1 MSANVFAVAA
11 VWSYGLA
18 ALGYAVFAVRV
29 LAGSRRS
36 VRASLLVAALASTAA
51 WALVCVAVG
60 RRPTLERVFAAS
72 GADALRCGAW
82 FVFLWHLLAN
92 SDHQFTRLKGRTRN
106 AIVAAAALLV
116 GSVLL
121 GEGTTV
127 WHASAAWAPRTGFLL
142 KLALAVFG
150 LILVEQ
156 VYRRVQPQ
164 ARWAIKPLVVALAGV
179 FGFDLFF
186 YSDALLFGH
195 LDADIWLSRGIAN
208 IIVIPF
214 IAIAT
219 ARNTGWTV
227 DLHLSRTA
235 VFHSSALLLSGAF
248 LLLVAGAGYFVRY
261 VGGDWGRALQIEL
274 LFAAALFIALMVS
287 SGRFRSRLK
296 VFVSKHFF
304 SYRYDYREEW
314 LRFTRTLSTES
325 GTENLQVRTI
335 MALGDLLESPAGA
348 LWLRNDSN
356 RFVQAARWNTAASD
370 AVERADGSLAS
381 FFERTGW
388 IVDVTE
394 YRRDPSHYP
403 GLALP
408 KWLADASDS
417 PWLVDP
423 LIVGTELAGFVVLMT
438 PRTPLAIDWEVR
450 DLLKTASRQAAS
462 FLSHARATEAL
473 LEARKFD
480 AFNRMSAFVV
490 HDLKNLV
497 SQLSLMLRNAQRH
510 RDNPAFQSDMLAT
523 VEHVVNRMNRLML
536 QLRTGSEPVESA
548 RHVDVD
554 AVVQRVSAAK
564 SGCAVPIET
573 HSLPGAAII
582 GHEDRLEHVISHLLQ
597 NAIDATSAA
606 GRIRVGVEQE
616 DRFIVIAIC
625 DTGTGMAPEFVRE
638 RLFRPF
644 QTTKE
649 SGMGIGVYES
659 RQYVAGLGGSLEVTS
674 QPGKGTT
681 VRIRLPRVEPAVVDS
696 PAGEASGSMSAAV
709 RSELDAAGGED
720 AAAPV
725 VSVAAHP

>member
-1 MSANVFAVAA
+1 M
-11 VWSYGLA
+11 WSYGLA
-18 ALGYAVFAVRV
+18 SLGYAVFAVRV
-29 LAGSRRS
+29 LAGSSRN
-36 VRASLLVAALASTAA
+36 VRVSLLVAALATTAA
-51 WALVCVAVG
+51 WALLCVGVG
-60 RRPTLERVFAAS
+60 RQPTLERVFAAS
-72 GADALRCGAW
+72 AADALRCGAW
-82 FVFLWHLLAN
+82 FLFLWHLLAN
-92 SDHQFTRLKGRTRN
+92 SDNQFTGLKARTRN

-116 GSVLL
+116 SSVLL
-121 GEGTTV
+121 GEGTTM
-127 WHASAAWAPRTGFLL
+127 WHASATWAPRTGFLL

-195 LDADIWLSRGIAN
+195 LDADIWLSRGLAN

-227 DLHLSRTA
+227 DLHLSRSA

-274 LFAAALFIALMVS
+274 LFAAALFVVLMVS

-325 GTENLQVRTI
+325 GTENLQERTI
-335 MALGDLLESPAGA
+335 MAVGDLLESPAGA
-348 LWLRNDSN
+348 LWLRDDSN
-356 RFVQAARWNTAASD
+356 RFVQAARWNTGASE
-370 AVERADGSLAS
+370 AVEPADGSLAS

-394 YRRDPSHYP
+394 YRRDASRYP
-403 GLALP
+403 GLSMP
-408 KWLADASDS
+408 KWLVEAADS

-423 LIVGTELAGFVVLMT
+423 LIVGTELSGFVVLMP

-510 RDNPAFQSDMLAT
+510 RDNPEFQSDMLAT

-536 QLRTGSEPVESA
+536 QLRTGSEPVENA

-554 AVVQRVSAAK
+554 AVVRRVCAAR
-564 SGCAVPIET
+564 SGCGVPIEAR
-573 HSLPGAAII
+573 SLAGAAIT

-606 GRIRVGVEQE
+606 GLVRVGVEQE
-616 DRFIVIAIC
+616 DRFIVVVIS
-625 DTGTGMAPEFVRE
+625 DTGTGMTQEFVRE

-659 RQYVAGLGGSLEVTS
+659 RQYVAGLGGSLEVDS
-674 QPGKGTT
+674 QPGIGTT
-681 VRIRLPRVEPAVVDS
+681 VRIRLPRVEPAMVANTPVS
-696 PAGEASGSMSAAV
+696 EGSSSMSVAMRSEVAAAAGEGATTPAAT
-709 RSELDAAGGED
+709 
-720 AAAPV
+720 V
-725 VSVAAHP
+725 VAHP

>member
-1 MSANVFAVAA
+1 
-11 VWSYGLA
+11 
-18 ALGYAVFAVRV
+18 
-29 LAGSRRS
+29 
-36 VRASLLVAALASTAA
+36 
-51 WALVCVAVG
+51 
-60 RRPTLERVFAAS
+60 
-72 GADALRCGAW
+72 
-82 FVFLWHLLAN
+82 
-92 SDHQFTRLKGRTRN
+92 
-106 AIVAAAALLV
+106 
-116 GSVLL
+116 
-121 GEGTTV
+121 
-127 WHASAAWAPRTGFLL
+127 
-142 KLALAVFG
+142 
-150 LILVEQ
+150 
-156 VYRRVQPQ
+156 VQPQ

-304 SYRYDYREEW
+304 SYRYDYRDEW

-370 AVERADGSLAS
+370 AVEPADGSLAS

-649 SGMGIGVYES
+649 SGMGIGVYEG
-659 RQYVAGLGGSLEVTS
+659 RQYVPGLGGSLEVTS

-696 PAGEASGSMSAAV
+696 PAGEASGGMSAAV

-720 AAAPV
+720 AAAPAA
-725 VSVAAHP
+725 SVAAHP

>member
-1 MSANVFAVAA
+1 M
-11 VWSYGLA
+11 WSYGLA
-18 ALGYAVFAVRV
+18 SLGYAVFAVRV
-29 LAGSRRS
+29 LAGSSRN
-36 VRASLLVAALASTAA
+36 VRVSLLVAALATTAA
-51 WALVCVAVG
+51 WALLCVGVG
-60 RRPTLERVFAAS
+60 RQPTLERVFAAS
-72 GADALRCGAW
+72 AADALRCGAW
-82 FVFLWHLLAN
+82 FLFLWHLLAN
-92 SDHQFTRLKGRTRN
+92 SDNQFTGLKARTRN

-116 GSVLL
+116 SSVLL
-121 GEGTTV
+121 GEGTTM
-127 WHASAAWAPRTGFLL
+127 WHASATWAPRTGFLL

-195 LDADIWLSRGIAN
+195 LDADIWLSRGLAN

-227 DLHLSRTA
+227 DLHLSRSA

-274 LFAAALFIALMVS
+274 LFAAALFVVLMVS

-325 GTENLQVRTI
+325 GTENLQERTI

-348 LWLRNDSN
+348 LWLRDDSN
-356 RFVQAARWNTAASD
+356 RFVQAARWNTGASE
-370 AVERADGSLAS
+370 AVEPADGSLAS

-394 YRRDPSHYP
+394 YRRDASRYP
-403 GLALP
+403 GLSMP
-408 KWLADASDS
+408 KWLVEAADS

-423 LIVGTELAGFVVLMT
+423 LIVGTELSGFVVLMP

-462 FLSHARATEAL
+462 FLSHGGLARGAQVRCVQPDVGL
-473 LEARKFD
+473 RRARPQEPGFT
-480 AFNRMSAFVV
+480 VV
-490 HDLKNLV
+490 ADV
-497 SQLSLMLRNAQRH
+497 AQCT
-510 RDNPAFQSDMLAT
+510 AS
-523 VEHVVNRMNRLML
+523 
-536 QLRTGSEPVESA
+536 
-548 RHVDVD
+548 
-554 AVVQRVSAAK
+554 
-564 SGCAVPIET
+564 
-573 HSLPGAAII
+573 
-582 GHEDRLEHVISHLLQ
+582 
-597 NAIDATSAA
+597 
-606 GRIRVGVEQE
+606 
-616 DRFIVIAIC
+616 
-625 DTGTGMAPEFVRE
+625 
-638 RLFRPF
+638 
-644 QTTKE
+644 
-649 SGMGIGVYES
+649 S
-659 RQYVAGLGGSLEVTS
+659 R
-674 QPGKGTT
+674 
-681 VRIRLPRVEPAVVDS
+681 
-696 PAGEASGSMSAAV
+696 
-709 RSELDAAGGED
+709 
-720 AAAPV
+720 
-725 VSVAAHP
+725 

>member
-1 MSANVFAVAA
+1 
-11 VWSYGLA
+11 
-18 ALGYAVFAVRV
+18 
-29 LAGSRRS
+29 
-36 VRASLLVAALASTAA
+36 
-51 WALVCVAVG
+51 
-60 RRPTLERVFAAS
+60 
-72 GADALRCGAW
+72 
-82 FVFLWHLLAN
+82 
-92 SDHQFTRLKGRTRN
+92 
-106 AIVAAAALLV
+106 
-116 GSVLL
+116 
-121 GEGTTV
+121 
-127 WHASAAWAPRTGFLL
+127 
-142 KLALAVFG
+142 
-150 LILVEQ
+150 
-156 VYRRVQPQ
+156 
-164 ARWAIKPLVVALAGV
+164 
-179 FGFDLFF
+179 
-186 YSDALLFGH
+186 
-195 LDADIWLSRGIAN
+195 
-208 IIVIPF
+208 
-214 IAIAT
+214 
-219 ARNTGWTV
+219 V
-227 DLHLSRTA
+227 DLHLSRSA

-274 LFAAALFIALMVS
+274 LFAAALFVVLMVS

-325 GTENLQVRTI
+325 GTENLQERTI

-348 LWLRNDSN
+348 LWLRDDSN
-356 RFVQAARWNTAASD
+356 RFVQAARWNTGASE
-370 AVERADGSLAS
+370 AVEPADGSLAS

-394 YRRDPSHYP
+394 YRRDASRYP
-403 GLALP
+403 GLSMP
-408 KWLADASDS
+408 KWLVEAADS

-423 LIVGTELAGFVVLMT
+423 LIVGTELSGFVVLMP

-510 RDNPAFQSDMLAT
+510 RDNPEFQSDMLAT

-536 QLRTGSEPVESA
+536 QLRTGSEPVENA

-554 AVVQRVSAAK
+554 AVVRRVCAAR
-564 SGCAVPIET
+564 SGCGVPIEAR
-573 HSLPGAAII
+573 SLAGAAIT

-606 GRIRVGVEQE
+606 GLVRVGVEQE
-616 DRFIVIAIC
+616 DRFIVVVIS
-625 DTGTGMAPEFVRE
+625 DTGTGMTQEFVRE

-659 RQYVAGLGGSLEVTS
+659 RQYVAGLGGSLEVDS
-674 QPGKGTT
+674 QPGIGTT
-681 VRIRLPRVEPAVVDS
+681 VRIRLPRVEPAMVANTPVS
-696 PAGEASGSMSAAV
+696 EGSSSMSVAV
-709 RSELDAAGGED
+709 RSEVAAAAGEGATTP
-720 AAAPV
+720 AATV
-725 VSVAAHP
+725 VAHP

>member
-1 MSANVFAVAA
+1 M
-11 VWSYGLA
+11 WSYGLA
-18 ALGYAVFAVRV
+18 SLGYAVFAIRV
-29 LAGSRRS
+29 LAGSSRNA
-36 VRASLLVAALASTAA
+36 RALLLVAALATTAA
-51 WALVCVAVG
+51 WAAICVSVG
-60 RRPTLERVFAAS
+60 RLPTLERALAAS
-72 GADALRCGAW
+72 AADALRCGAW
-82 FVFLWHLLAN
+82 FLFLSHLVSS
-92 SDHQFTRLKGRTRN
+92 SDQQFMRLRTRSRN
-106 AIVAAAALLV
+106 AIIAVGALLV
-116 GSVLL
+116 ASVLL
-121 GEGTTV
+121 GEGTSM
-127 WHASAAWAPRTGFLL
+127 WQASAILGMRTGFLL
-142 KLALAVFG
+142 KLGLAVFG

-156 VYRRVQPQ
+156 VFRRVQPQ

-186 YSDALLFGH
+186 YADALLFGR
-195 LDADIWLSRGIAN
+195 LDGDIWLSRGVAN

-235 VFHSSALLLSGAF
+235 VFHSSSLLLSGAF
-248 LLLVAGAGYFVRY
+248 LLLVALAGYFVRY

-274 LFAAALFIALMVS
+274 LFAAALFVALMVS

-325 GTENLQVRTI
+325 GTENLQERTI
-335 MALGDLLESPAGA
+335 MALADLLESPAGA

-356 RFVQAARWNTAASD
+356 RFVQVARWNTAASD
-370 AVERADGSLAS
+370 AVEPAEGSLAT

-394 YRRDPSHYP
+394 YRRDASRYP
-403 GLALP
+403 GLSLP
-408 KWLADASDS
+408 PWLVDATDS

-423 LIVGTELAGFVVLMT
+423 LIVGTEVCGFVVLMP
-438 PRTPLAIDWEVR
+438 PRTPLEIDWEVR

-510 RDNPAFQSDMLAT
+510 RDNPEFQADMLTT

-536 QLRTGSEPVESA
+536 QLRTGSEPVENA
-548 RHVDVD
+548 RHVDLDGVLR
-554 AVVQRVSAAK
+554 RVCAAK
-564 SGCAVPIET
+564 AGCAVPIEAR
-573 HSLPGAAII
+573 SRAGAMII

-597 NAIDATSAA
+597 NAIDASSSA
-606 GRIRVGVEQE
+606 GPIRLDVEQE
-616 DRFIVIAIC
+616 DRFTVVVIA
-625 DTGTGMAPEFVRE
+625 DTGIGMTQEFIRE

-659 RQYVAGLGGSLEVTS
+659 RQYVASLGGSLEVES
-674 QPGKGTT
+674 QPGIGTT
-681 VRIRLPRVEPAVVDS
+681 VRIRLPRTAAVV
-696 PAGEASGSMSAAV
+696 EA
-709 RSELDAAGGED
+709 D
-720 AAAPV
+720 APV
-725 VSVAAHP
+725 PHRQDSSVAAPSHGANSAVTMSSAAATPTRVEIHP